1 MTAILNYGDHAAREM
16 SERFGGSYANAAAIT
31 ALVAGD
37 RSNGMVVVDSATQ
50 TAWGFDA
57 TSGAGA
63 GVGVLVPDDAPA
75 SGRWLIQRAG
85 VGTVAP
91 AHVAAAAVL
100 PGVGAVGVA
109 GVPVVVYAPI
119 VAGITGA
126 ADDVV
131 VVESLPY
138 ACRIVNVSAVVTT
151 IGAGGDTWTL
161 RDAAAGAGAALSD
174 AISVAVAGV
183 VQWGVTALPAAL
195 AAGDDIFV
203 RRTDDTTDG
212 ALVITLLPV

>member
-1 MTAILNYGDHAAREM
+1 MTAILNYGDRAAREM

-37 RSNGMVVVDSATQ
+37 RANGMVVVDAATQ

-57 TSGAGA
+57 TSVAGA

-75 SGRWLIQRAG
+75 AGRWLIQRAG
-85 VGTVAP
+85 AGTVAP
-91 AHVAAAAVL
+91 SHVAAAAVL

-119 VAGITGA
+119 AAGITGA

-151 IGAGGDTWTL
+151 IGAGVTWTL
-161 RDAAAGAGAALSD
+161 HDAAAGAGAALSD
-174 AISVAVAGV
+174 AISVAAAGV
-183 VQWGVTALPAAL
+183 IPWGVTALPAAL

>member
-1 MTAILNYGDHAAREM
+1 MTAILNYGDRAAREM

-37 RSNGMVVVDSATQ
+37 RSNGMVVVDAATQ

-57 TSGAGA
+57 TSSAGA

-100 PGVGAVGVA
+100 PGASAVGVA

-119 VAGITGA
+119 VAGSTGA

-151 IGAGGDTWTL
+151 IGAGDTWTL
-161 RDAAAGAGAALSD
+161 HDAAAGAGAALSD
-174 AISVAVAGV
+174 AISVAAAGV
-183 VQWGVTALPAAL
+183 IPWGVTALPAAL

-203 RRTDDTTDG
+203 RRTNDTTDG